1 MVAGKKATKL
11 LGHSKTR
18 AGIVQR
24 PQGRFNITRQEWSAK
39 REKTRLVTQIEIGC
53 VTRKTTKTKE
63 KAIAVPSRQVLST
76 WPKNKNKKE
85 K

>member
-18 AGIVQR
+18 DGIVQR
-24 PQGRFNITRQEWSAK
+24 PQGRFINTRQEWSAK
-39 REKTRLVTQIEIGC
+39 KKETRLVTQIEIGC

-63 KAIAVPSRQVLST
+63 KAVGVPSRQVLST

>member
-18 AGIVQR
+18 DGIVQR
-24 PQGRFNITRQEWSAK
+24 PQGRFNKTRQEWSAK
-39 REKTRLVTQIEIGC
+39 KTRLVTQIEIGC

-63 KAIAVPSRQVLST
+63 KAIGVPSRQVLST

>member
-18 AGIVQR
+18 DGIVQR
-24 PQGRFNITRQEWSAK
+24 PQGRFNKTRQEWSAK
-39 REKTRLVTQIEIGC
+39 KKTRLVTQIVIGC

-63 KAIAVPSRQVLST
+63 KAIGVPSRQVLST